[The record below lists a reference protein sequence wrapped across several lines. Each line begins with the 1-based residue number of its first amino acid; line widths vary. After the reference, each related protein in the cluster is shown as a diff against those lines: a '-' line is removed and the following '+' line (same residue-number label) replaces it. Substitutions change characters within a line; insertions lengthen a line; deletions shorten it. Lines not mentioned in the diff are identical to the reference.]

1 MKPEKIAELNNK
13 YATATPLE
21 ILVFCAK
28 QFKNKITFSSSFGV
42 EDQYISHLI
51 FTKNLDIPV
60 FTLDTGRLSQD
71 TYSLMDRTR
80 EKYKTAIQVYFP
92 DFAQVEE
99 MVNTHGLNLFYD
111 SVEKRKMCCHIRKI
125 QPLTRALQNRK
136 CWITGLRREQSENR
150 ADLNIFEWDEE
161 FKLVKV
167 NPLLHLIEE
176 DLWKIIHKENIP
188 YNKLHDRGYRS
199 IGCLPCTRPV
209 GEGEQARDGRWWWE
223 NNSKKECGLH
233 NHGNK

>member
-1 MKPEKIAELNNK
+1 MKPEKIAELNEK
-13 YATATPLE
+13 YAKATPVE
-21 ILVFCAK
+21 ILAICAK
-28 QFKNKITFSSSFGV
+28 QFKDKITFSSSFGI
-42 EDQYISHLI
+42 EDQYIAHLI
-51 FTKNLDIPV
+51 FTKSLNIPV

-80 EKYKTAIQVYFP
+80 EKYKTMIQVYFP

-99 MVNTHGLNLFYD
+99 MVNAHGLNLFYD
-111 SVEKRKMCCHIRKI
+111 SVEKRKMCCQIRKI
-125 QPLTRALQNRK
+125 QPLTRALQNKK

-161 FKLVKV
+161 FKLVKA
-167 NPLLHLIEE
+167 NPLLHMLEE

-209 GEGEQARDGRWWWE
+209 GDGEQARDGRWWWE
-223 NNSKKECGLH
+223 DNSKKECGLH